1 MDVDVH
7 IIKLGL
13 NLSLHWHPCINQL
26 SPVHRPV
33 RVAHLNFCSCTAFW
47 LVVYLVRSKH
57 CSLSALC
64 RKLPLYRGHQQFPW
78 TQHPYAFLIV
88 HVCWLH
94 TQRCFYNIFIILSS
108 NRTCIDCTDKVY
120 IVEGNE
126 ELYFYCTGNYKCEH
140 FVKFGVSCCKRF
152 SGNSAKVC
160 TVLKKK
166 CLERV
171 HVSVLKHS
179 KQSGQKEITD
189 PNSRRVIL

>member
-13 NLSLHWHPCINQL
+13 NLFLHWHPCINQL

-33 RVAHLNFCSCTAFW
+33 RVAHLNFCSCTAFR

-64 RKLPLYRGHQQFPW
+64 RKLPMYRGHQQFPW

-94 TQRCFYNIFIILSS
+94 PRGCFLQHIHYTFIQQNMYRLYWQSVYCRGKWRIIFL
-108 NRTCIDCTDKVY
+108 
-120 IVEGNE
+120 
-126 ELYFYCTGNYKCEH
+126 LYW
-140 FVKFGVSCCKRF
+140 
-152 SGNSAKVC
+152 
-160 TVLKKK
+160 
-166 CLERV
+166 
-171 HVSVLKHS
+171 
-179 KQSGQKEITD
+179 
-189 PNSRRVIL
+189 